1 LVIADEVMT
10 GFGRTGRWFG
20 VDHWQVRPDIMTA
33 GKGTTGG
40 YVPFGYAAASAAV
53 YDAVATTGF
62 VHGFTWSHNALGAAA
77 GRAVL
82 QLLRDEDLVARSA
95 ALGERIREG
104 LRAALADCPIV
115 GDIRGL
121 GTMIGIELVRD
132 AATKEP
138 FTRTVRVT
146 ERVVAHARDHELL
159 VYSSTGHVD
168 GVDGDLIVLGPPFVL
183 TDGDEAILVE
193 RTAAAIRSVA

>member
-1 LVIADEVMT
+1 
-10 GFGRTGRWFG
+10 
-20 VDHWQVRPDIMTA
+20 MTA

-82 QLLRDEDLVARSA
+82 QLLHEEDLVARSA
-95 ALGERIREG
+95 ALGDRIRDE
-104 LRAALADCPIV
+104 LRAELADCPIV

-138 FTRTVRVT
+138 FARTARVT
-146 ERVVAHARDHELL
+146 ERAVAHARDHELL

-168 GVDGDLIVLGPPFVL
+168 GVDGDLVVLGPPFVL
-183 TDGDEAILVE
+183 TDDDEAILVE

>member
-1 LVIADEVMT
+1 M
-10 GFGRTGRWFG
+10 
-20 VDHWQVRPDIMTA
+20 
-33 GKGTTGG
+33 
-40 YVPFGYAAASAAV
+40 PFGFAACTGEMFEAIAPK
-53 YDAVATTGF
+53 GF

-82 QLLRDEDLVARSA
+82 QLLHEEDLVARSA
-95 ALGERIREG
+95 ALGDRIRDE
-104 LRAALADCPIV
+104 LRAELAHCPIV

-132 AATKEP
+132 VATKEP
-138 FTRTVRVT
+138 FARAARVT

-183 TDGDEAILVE
+183 TDEDEAILVE